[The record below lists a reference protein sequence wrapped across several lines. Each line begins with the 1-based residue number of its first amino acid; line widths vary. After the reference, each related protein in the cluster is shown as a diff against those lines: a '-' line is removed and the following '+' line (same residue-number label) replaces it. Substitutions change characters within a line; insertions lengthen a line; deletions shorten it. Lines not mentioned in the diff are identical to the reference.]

1 MKSVAYNNT
10 KRSRMFASAF
20 IGLALTLVM
29 SAGVA
34 ADLDQLASLQVLGIE
49 KSLKNIDLDALET
62 KISKTGALNVFAKLQ
77 LKNSIDSL
85 TSEVGQ
91 IHNGQSDIS
100 LDELRQRFEK
110 FFHST
115 VALLRKG
122 DPLLADELAMSRD
135 KLWKVL
141 SNPEAE
147 TPDSA
152 ATKPE
157 ALINTGAD
165 RD

>member
-1 MKSVAYNNT
+1 
-10 KRSRMFASAF
+10 
-20 IGLALTLVM
+20 M
-29 SAGVA
+29 SAGAA
-34 ADLDQLASLQVLGIE
+34 ADPDQFASLQILGIE

-77 LKNSIDSL
+77 LKNRIDSL
-85 TSEVGQ
+85 TNEVGQ

-147 TPDSA
+147 TPDFA
-152 ATKPE
+152 TTKPE